1 MLLIYGN
8 AMVLIDSRFWQKKN
22 QRLRDVGLQIAH
34 VSRKGMVDFTRE
46 ITVLFMLALLVKNLS
61 HVIFV
66 SRALKS
72 AKELGDR
79 RRQATTDGTTMTGM
93 AMAPSSY

>member
-1 MLLIYGN
+1 
-8 AMVLIDSRFWQKKN
+8 
-22 QRLRDVGLQIAH
+22 
-34 VSRKGMVDFTRE
+34 MVDFTRE

-72 AKELGDR
+72 AKELGRRAVTYQDSILDR
-79 RRQATTDGTTMTGM
+79 
-93 AMAPSSY
+93 